1 MPMTEPAYAA
11 FKQQMQD
18 AVGSDYLVSRSH
30 RLRQETLPLQRQEDV
45 AHYPAPY
52 CRAYFSLYQLR
63 NTFATRLSAG
73 GVADHL
79 VTLKLRQSNAGVFKR
94 YSHAKL
100 NMMTEELL

>member
-18 AVGSDYLVSRSH
+18 AVGSDYLVCPTH

-45 AHYPAPY
+45 AHYPATY

-63 NTFATRLSAG
+63 NTFATRLTAG
-73 GVADHL
+73 GVGDHL
-79 VTLKLRQSNAGVFKR
+79 VTLMPRQSNAGVFKR